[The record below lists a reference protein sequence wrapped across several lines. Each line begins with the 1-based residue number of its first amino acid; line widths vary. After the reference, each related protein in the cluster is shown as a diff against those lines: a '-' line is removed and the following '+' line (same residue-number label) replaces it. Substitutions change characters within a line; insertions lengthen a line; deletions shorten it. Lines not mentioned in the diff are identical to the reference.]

1 MDTSRKGALSSLSI
15 FGDSLQDINKR
26 IGYILNR
33 QRIMKQT
40 FQKITLVAFL
50 ILVAFLALF
59 FTLIWTNSL
68 FGENGGWAERE
79 GIIDKLTIF
88 IFYAD
93 MPVLLVASIT
103 SIISFFKRGH
113 IWAPITKGIV
123 INIIVWL
130 VLLVLIFLA
139 FASDI
144 KSTIQSILIVGFV
157 AWMILQIPK
166 MVKAL
171 IDYK

>member
-1 MDTSRKGALSSLSI
+1 
-15 FGDSLQDINKR
+15 
-26 IGYILNR
+26 
-33 QRIMKQT
+33 MKQRL
-40 FQKITLVAFL
+40 QKIAIVTFL
-50 ILVAFLALF
+50 ILVAFLSLF
-59 FTLIWTNSL
+59 FTCLWTNSL
-68 FGENGGWAERE
+68 FGDNGGWEMRE
-79 GIIDKLTIF
+79 EIIDKLAIF

-93 MPVLLVASIT
+93 MPVLLTASIT
-103 SIISFFKRGH
+103 SIISFIKRGH

-130 VLLVLIFLA
+130 VLLALIFLV

-144 KSTIQSILIVGFV
+144 KSTIQSILIVALV

>member
-1 MDTSRKGALSSLSI
+1 
-15 FGDSLQDINKR
+15 
-26 IGYILNR
+26 
-33 QRIMKQT
+33 MKQT

-50 ILVAFLALF
+50 ILVSFLALF
-59 FTLIWTNSL
+59 FTLLWTNSL
-68 FGENGGWAERE
+68 FWDGGWEERE

-144 KSTIQSILIVGFV
+144 KSTIQSILIVGLV

>member
-1 MDTSRKGALSSLSI
+1 M
-15 FGDSLQDINKR
+15 
-26 IGYILNR
+26 NR

-59 FTLIWTNSL
+59 FTLIWTSSL
-68 FGENGGWAERE
+68 FGENGGWAMRE
-79 GIIDKLTIF
+79 GILDKLTIF

-93 MPVLLVASIT
+93 MPLLSAASIT

-130 VLLVLIFLA
+130 VLLVLIFLV

-144 KSTIQSILIVGFV
+144 KSTIQSILIVGLV

>member
-1 MDTSRKGALSSLSI
+1 
-15 FGDSLQDINKR
+15 
-26 IGYILNR
+26 
-33 QRIMKQT
+33 MKQI

-59 FTLIWTNSL
+59 FTFLWTNSL
-68 FGENGGWAERE
+68 FGNGGWEERE

-123 INIIVWL
+123 INIIVAGLVDTNFLGFCIRHKIYNSEHIDSWL
-130 VLLVLIFLA
+130 GGMD
-139 FASDI
+139 DI
-144 KSTIQSILIVGFV
+144 ANSKDG
-157 AWMILQIPK
+157 
-166 MVKAL
+166 
-171 IDYK
+171 

>member
-1 MDTSRKGALSSLSI
+1 
-15 FGDSLQDINKR
+15 
-26 IGYILNR
+26 
-33 QRIMKQT
+33 MKQT

-130 VLLVLIFLA
+130 VLLVLIFLV

-171 IDYK
+171 ID

>member
-1 MDTSRKGALSSLSI
+1 
-15 FGDSLQDINKR
+15 
-26 IGYILNR
+26 
-33 QRIMKQT
+33 MKQT

-50 ILVAFLALF
+50 ILVSFLALF
-59 FTLIWTNSL
+59 FTLLWTNSL
-68 FGENGGWAERE
+68 FWDGGWAERE

-144 KSTIQSILIVGFV
+144 KSTIQSILIVGLV

-171 IDYK
+171 IDYNSKLEA

>member
-1 MDTSRKGALSSLSI
+1 
-15 FGDSLQDINKR
+15 
-26 IGYILNR
+26 
-33 QRIMKQT
+33 MKQT

>member
-1 MDTSRKGALSSLSI
+1 M
-15 FGDSLQDINKR
+15 
-26 IGYILNR
+26 NR

-40 FQKITLVAFL
+40 FQKITLVTFL
-50 ILVAFLALF
+50 ILVAYLSLF
-59 FTLIWTNSL
+59 FTYFWTNSL
-68 FGENGGWAERE
+68 FWDGGWAERE

-130 VLLVLIFLA
+130 VLLVLIFLV

-144 KSTIQSILIVGFV
+144 KSTIQSILIVGLV

>member
-1 MDTSRKGALSSLSI
+1 M
-15 FGDSLQDINKR
+15 
-26 IGYILNR
+26 NR

-59 FTLIWTNSL
+59 FTLIWTSSL
-68 FGENGGWAERE
+68 FGENGGWAMRE
-79 GIIDKLTIF
+79 GILDKLTIF

-93 MPVLLVASIT
+93 IPLLSAASIT

-130 VLLVLIFLA
+130 VLLVLIFLV

-144 KSTIQSILIVGFV
+144 KSTIQSILIVGLV

-171 IDYK
+171 VDYK

>member
-1 MDTSRKGALSSLSI
+1 M
-15 FGDSLQDINKR
+15 
-26 IGYILNR
+26 NR

-40 FQKITLVAFL
+40 FQKLTLVAFL

-59 FTLIWTNSL
+59 FTLIWTSSL
-68 FGENGGWAERE
+68 FGENGGWAMRE
-79 GIIDKLTIF
+79 GILDKLTIF

-93 MPVLLVASIT
+93 MPLLSVASIT

-130 VLLVLIFLA
+130 VLLALIFLV

>member
-1 MDTSRKGALSSLSI
+1 
-15 FGDSLQDINKR
+15 
-26 IGYILNR
+26 
-33 QRIMKQT
+33 MKQT

-88 IFYAD
+88 IIYAD

>member
-1 MDTSRKGALSSLSI
+1 
-15 FGDSLQDINKR
+15 
-26 IGYILNR
+26 
-33 QRIMKQT
+33 MKQI

-59 FTLIWTNSL
+59 FTLIWTSSL
-68 FGENGGWAERE
+68 FGENGGWAMRE
-79 GIIDKLTIF
+79 GILDKLTIF

-93 MPVLLVASIT
+93 MPLLSAASIA

-130 VLLVLIFLA
+130 VLLVLIFLV

-144 KSTIQSILIVGFV
+144 KSTIQSILIVGLV

>member
-1 MDTSRKGALSSLSI
+1 
-15 FGDSLQDINKR
+15 
-26 IGYILNR
+26 
-33 QRIMKQT
+33 MKQT
-40 FQKITLVAFL
+40 FQKIAIVTFL
-50 ILVAFLALF
+50 ILVAFLSLF
-59 FTLIWTNSL
+59 FTYFWTNSL
-68 FGENGGWAERE
+68 FGENGGWAMRE
-79 GIIDKLTIF
+79 GILDKLTIF

-93 MPVLLVASIT
+93 MPLLSAASIT

-130 VLLVLIFLA
+130 VLLILIFLA

-144 KSTIQSILIVGFV
+144 KSTIQSILIVGLV

-171 IDYK
+171 ID

>member
-1 MDTSRKGALSSLSI
+1 
-15 FGDSLQDINKR
+15 
-26 IGYILNR
+26 
-33 QRIMKQT
+33 MKQT

-93 MPVLLVASIT
+93 MPGLLVASIT

-144 KSTIQSILIVGFV
+144 KSTIQSILIVGLV

-171 IDYK
+171 ID

>member
-1 MDTSRKGALSSLSI
+1 
-15 FGDSLQDINKR
+15 
-26 IGYILNR
+26 
-33 QRIMKQT
+33 MKQI
-40 FQKITLVAFL
+40 FQKIAIVTFL
-50 ILVAFLALF
+50 ILVAFLSLF
-59 FTLIWTNSL
+59 FTYFWTNSL
-68 FGENGGWAERE
+68 FGENGGWAMRE
-79 GIIDKLTIF
+79 GILDKLTIF

-93 MPVLLVASIT
+93 MPLLSAASIT

-144 KSTIQSILIVGFV
+144 KSTIQSILIVGLV

-171 IDYK
+171 ID

>member
-1 MDTSRKGALSSLSI
+1 M
-15 FGDSLQDINKR
+15 
-26 IGYILNR
+26 
-33 QRIMKQT
+33 
-40 FQKITLVAFL
+40 
-50 ILVAFLALF
+50 
-59 FTLIWTNSL
+59 
-68 FGENGGWAERE
+68 RE
-79 GIIDKLTIF
+79 EIIDKLTIF

-93 MPVLLVASIT
+93 MPVLLTASIT
-103 SIISFFKRGH
+103 SIISFIKRGH

-144 KSTIQSILIVGFV
+144 KSTIQSILIVALV

>member
-1 MDTSRKGALSSLSI
+1 M
-15 FGDSLQDINKR
+15 
-26 IGYILNR
+26 NR

-59 FTLIWTNSL
+59 FTLIWTSSL
-68 FGENGGWAERE
+68 FGENGGWAMRE
-79 GIIDKLTIF
+79 GILDKLTIF

-93 MPVLLVASIT
+93 MPLLSAASIT

-130 VLLVLIFLA
+130 VLLVLIFLV

-144 KSTIQSILIVGFV
+144 KSTIQSILIVGLV

-171 IDYK
+171 VDYK

>member
-1 MDTSRKGALSSLSI
+1 
-15 FGDSLQDINKR
+15 
-26 IGYILNR
+26 
-33 QRIMKQT
+33 MKQT
-40 FQKITLVAFL
+40 FQKIAIVTFL
-50 ILVAFLALF
+50 ILVAFLSLF
-59 FTLIWTNSL
+59 FTYLWTNSL
-68 FGENGGWAERE
+68 FGDNGGWEMRE
-79 GIIDKLTIF
+79 EIIDKLTIF

-93 MPVLLVASIT
+93 MPVLLLASIT

-130 VLLVLIFLA
+130 VLLVLIFLV

>member
-1 MDTSRKGALSSLSI
+1 
-15 FGDSLQDINKR
+15 
-26 IGYILNR
+26 
-33 QRIMKQT
+33 MKQRL
-40 FQKITLVAFL
+40 QKIAIVTFL
-50 ILVAFLALF
+50 ILVAFLSFF
-59 FTLIWTNSL
+59 FTYFWTNSL
-68 FGENGGWAERE
+68 FGDGGWAERE

-93 MPVLLVASIT
+93 MPVLLTASIT
-103 SIISFFKRGH
+103 SIISFIKRGH

-130 VLLVLIFLA
+130 VLLALIFLV

-144 KSTIQSILIVGFV
+144 KSTIQSILIVALV

>member
-1 MDTSRKGALSSLSI
+1 
-15 FGDSLQDINKR
+15 
-26 IGYILNR
+26 
-33 QRIMKQT
+33 MKQT

-59 FTLIWTNSL
+59 FTLLWTNSL
-68 FGENGGWAERE
+68 FGDNGGWEMRE
-79 GIIDKLTIF
+79 EIIDKLTIF

-93 MPVLLVASIT
+93 MPGLLVASIT

-130 VLLVLIFLA
+130 VLLVLIFLV

-144 KSTIQSILIVGFV
+144 KSTIQSILIVGLV

>member
-1 MDTSRKGALSSLSI
+1 
-15 FGDSLQDINKR
+15 
-26 IGYILNR
+26 
-33 QRIMKQT
+33 MKQT
-40 FQKITLVAFL
+40 FQKITLVAFW
-50 ILVAFLALF
+50 ILVALLALYLTVICGF
-59 FTLIWTNSL
+59 NLFQEDGRFSL
-68 FGENGGWAERE
+68 TE
-79 GIIDKLTIF
+79 GFIVKFIIF
-88 IFYAD
+88 IIYAD
-93 MPVLLVASIT
+93 MPLLFAAGIT
-103 SIISFFKRGH
+103 SVISFFKRGH

-130 VLLVLIFLA
+130 VLLVLIFLV

>member
-1 MDTSRKGALSSLSI
+1 
-15 FGDSLQDINKR
+15 
-26 IGYILNR
+26 
-33 QRIMKQT
+33 MKQI
-40 FQKITLVAFL
+40 FQKIAIVTFL
-50 ILVAFLALF
+50 ILVAFLSLF
-59 FTLIWTNSL
+59 FTYFWTNSL
-68 FGENGGWAERE
+68 FGENGGWAMRE
-79 GIIDKLTIF
+79 GILDKLTIF

-93 MPVLLVASIT
+93 MPLLSAASIT

-144 KSTIQSILIVGFV
+144 KSTIQSILIVGLV

>member
-1 MDTSRKGALSSLSI
+1 
-15 FGDSLQDINKR
+15 
-26 IGYILNR
+26 
-33 QRIMKQT
+33 MKQT

-59 FTLIWTNSL
+59 FTLIWTSSL
-68 FGENGGWAERE
+68 FGENGGWAMRE
-79 GIIDKLTIF
+79 GILDKLTIF
-88 IFYAD
+88 IFYVD
-93 MPVLLVASIT
+93 MPLLSAASIT

-171 IDYK
+171 ID

>member
-1 MDTSRKGALSSLSI
+1 
-15 FGDSLQDINKR
+15 
-26 IGYILNR
+26 
-33 QRIMKQT
+33 MKQT

-93 MPVLLVASIT
+93 MPLLLAASIT
-103 SIISFFKRGH
+103 SVISFFKSGH
-113 IWAPITKGIV
+113 IWIPMTKGIV

-130 VLLVLIFLA
+130 VLLALIFLV

-144 KSTIQSILIVGFV
+144 KSTIQSILIVALV

>member
-1 MDTSRKGALSSLSI
+1 
-15 FGDSLQDINKR
+15 
-26 IGYILNR
+26 
-33 QRIMKQT
+33 MKQT

-79 GIIDKLTIF
+79 GIIDKLIIF

-130 VLLVLIFLA
+130 VLLVLIFLV

>member
-1 MDTSRKGALSSLSI
+1 
-15 FGDSLQDINKR
+15 
-26 IGYILNR
+26 
-33 QRIMKQT
+33 MKQT

-130 VLLVLIFLA
+130 VLLVLIFLV

-144 KSTIQSILIVGFV
+144 KSTIQSILIVALV

-171 IDYK
+171 ID